1 MDKSKKLIVG
11 ALLLGGLWW
20 FLNKKNDD
28 EPTAPAEPDSTQP
41 AGNTITP
48 PAANSAAQA
57 PQRVAENKAPTIQYG
72 NPYPEMDLLNKKVYS
87 AVEELNLNLLKV
99 KTILEP
105 NLKPRLTVTSFD
117 YYIPVNQYVPTNEKY
132 HFEGYGKELG
142 VAIQRREVS
151 TGKVDYL
158 VKLNNGYLAYVPNT
172 SIMAKLNS

>member
-11 ALLLGGLWW
+11 ALLLGGWWW

-28 EPTAPAEPDSTQP
+28 EPTAPAEPDTTQP

-57 PQRVAENKAPTIQYG
+57 PQRVAENKAPSIQYG

-105 NLKPRLTVTSFD
+105 NL
-117 YYIPVNQYVPTNEKY
+117 NQYVPTNEKY